1 MLYGGYDADPSP
13 PTLPSG
19 RKAFHGASHICA
31 EPQTVC
37 VRSPRETD
45 LALSRRR
52 RAQSFAPFAF
62 PLTPPASIHPS
73 VHPSSAGNQRTA
85 LPFATYDENENVH
98 GNQYRSPR
106 LHKKNSK
113 FDVGAAKVGAGNHD
127 AVSQQYEYERMQ
139 AQAAAMKARNQYGDG
154 NIFGQ

>member
-1 MLYGGYDADPSP
+1 MLYGGYDADPAP

-19 RKAFHGASHICA
+19 RKAFHGASHISA
-31 EPQTVC
+31 EPQTVY

-45 LALSRRR
+45 LAIPRRR

-62 PLTPPASIHPS
+62 PLTPPASNPS
-73 VHPSSAGNQRTA
+73 VHPPTAGNQRTA

-113 FDVGAAKVGAGNHD
+113 FDVGAAKVGVGNHD

>member
-1 MLYGGYDADPSP
+1 MSLANIGQDRELPKTGKTIFHSQEGNSVKNMLYGGYDADPSP

-19 RKAFHGASHICA
+19 RKAFH
-31 EPQTVC
+31 
-37 VRSPRETD
+37 
-45 LALSRRR
+45 
-52 RAQSFAPFAF
+52 
-62 PLTPPASIHPS
+62 
-73 VHPSSAGNQRTA
+73 GNQRTA

-113 FDVGAAKVGAGNHD
+113 FDVGAAKVGVGNHD

>member
-1 MLYGGYDADPSP
+1 MSFTHVRHPTTMLTP
-13 PTLPSG
+13 P
-19 RKAFHGASHICA
+19 R
-31 EPQTVC
+31 
-37 VRSPRETD
+37 RSPR
-45 LALSRRR
+45 
-52 RAQSFAPFAF
+52 
-62 PLTPPASIHPS
+62 
-73 VHPSSAGNQRTA
+73 SSAVHGRTA

-113 FDVGAAKVGAGNHD
+113 FDVGAAKVGVGNHD

>member
-1 MLYGGYDADPSP
+1 MSVRRVKRIWPSP
-13 PTLPSG
+13 
-19 RKAFHGASHICA
+19 A
-31 EPQTVC
+31 
-37 VRSPRETD
+37 
-45 LALSRRR
+45 R

-62 PLTPPASIHPS
+62 PLTPPASNPS
-73 VHPSSAGNQRTA
+73 VHPSTAGNQRTA

-113 FDVGAAKVGAGNHD
+113 FDVGAAKVGAGGVD